1 MANFCLKIIFE
12 TENFSL
18 DFKAKNFCFIVRPN
32 HDSFY
37 SQIFEWEK
45 INHLPNCSG
54 DKKWFC
60 ILYITSS
67 TTKVF
72 FSGPFVKVG
81 TNWVLCTP
89 FQNSS
94 FGTNQK
100 AWEKLWQKLLP
111 ESRKPTFVFKRSVP
125 MCSSTKRIF

>member
-1 MANFCLKIIFE
+1 MAIIWVE
-12 TENFSL
+12 IVNFSL
-18 DFKAKNFCFIVRPN
+18 DFKSKIFCFIVMP
-32 HDSFY
+32 FY
-37 SQIFEWEK
+37 SQNFEWEK

-100 AWEKLWQKLLP
+100 AWEKLWQKLLS
-111 ESRKPTFVFKRSVP
+111 ESRKPTFVLSVVYL
-125 MCSSTKRIF
+125 CVASYEAHLLTLRWGQG